1 MQRKEQRET
10 SRPCYR
16 SYTRAMTSKISD
28 YILLTITIT
37 SLTSPRGC
45 PDFSLHHPKRF
56 TITMFH
62 YTPSPTS
69 HAHLPLLS
77 DLLQHV
83 STNLPD
89 LSPPV
94 LAVPHLLLQPHV
106 DSPSLAKLCLQLPV
120 LRLHR
125 HKLRNTPPPA
135 PSSSSSSPQAP
146 PPPRA
151 TPVPSLSSHQRVFHV
166 RYLISATSLTAN

>member
-1 MQRKEQRET
+1 
-10 SRPCYR
+10 
-16 SYTRAMTSKISD
+16 MTSKISD

-89 LSPPV
+89 LSPPI

-125 HKLRNTPPPA
+125 HKLRLQLPH
-135 PSSSSSSPQAP
+135 
-146 PPPRA
+146 PRLHRLKLRLH
-151 TPVPSLSSHQRVFHV
+151 PVRHLCRLSR
-166 RYLISATSLTAN
+166 LISACFTSVILFPPRL